1 MWGGNRKKIKWR
13 VFHLCDNN
21 NSSSSKKSEQKKIN
35 DNFNGILKKMESLGN
50 LPND

>member
-21 NSSSSKKSEQKKIN
+21 KSSTREEQKKIN

-50 LPND
+50 LQND